1 MRRDHR
7 KPDAEGPP
15 PGRAGAAP
23 SDAERPEAGAS
34 SSIAADV
41 AFVKARLGSRS
52 LVLIGMMGAGKSTI
66 GRRLA
71 KRLGL
76 DFADADAEIERAA
89 GMSVAE
95 IFAQHGE
102 EEFRR
107 GERAVI
113 ARLLGEE
120 PRVLATGGGAFM
132 DAETR
137 AAIAASGI
145 AIWLKADLEVLMTRV
160 KKRAGRPLLKDP
172 DPEGVMRRLLDAREP
187 VYADAPV
194 VVVSRE
200 GPHDEVVSQTV
211 ASIARY
217 LAQDRNPGR
226 R

>member
-1 MRRDHR
+1 MRHEPPASLLGD
-7 KPDAEGPP
+7 PAEGDTEPVETAPP
-15 PGRAGAAP
+15 AGLDTAT
-23 SDAERPEAGAS
+23 
-34 SSIAADV
+34 I
-41 AFVKARLGSRS
+41 KARLGGRS

-76 DFADADAEIERAA
+76 DFTDADAEIERAA
-89 GMSVAE
+89 GMTIPE
-95 IFAQHGE
+95 IFEAHGE

-113 ARLLGEE
+113 ARLLGEG

-137 AAIAASGI
+137 GAIAAAGL

-160 KKRAGRPLLKDP
+160 RKRANRPLLQDP

-187 VYADAPV
+187 VYANAPV
-194 VVVSRE
+194 IVISRE
-200 GPHDEVVSQTV
+200 GPHEDVVADVVQSLAGYLTGE
-211 ASIARY
+211 AS
-217 LAQDRNPGR
+217 
-226 R
+226 